1 MAKRS
6 ASTTGSATGGLKKS
20 LGLLDVYAVA
30 TGATLSAGFFLL
42 PGLAAQEA
50 GPAIVLCYLLAAVP
64 LIPAMLC
71 IVELSTAMPRAG
83 GAYYFLDRSY
93 GPLVGTVGGM
103 GTWLALTLK
112 AAFALVGMGAYVH
125 LFFPDL
131 PMTYIGAGFAVVIGV
146 VNFLG
151 SKETGRFQII
161 LVVILLLLLAGFLAE
176 AGQAV
181 QVSHFHDFF
190 AAGGEKIIATAGLVY
205 ISYVGVTKVASI
217 AEEVRDPERNLPLGV
232 FLALG
237 SAILI
242 YGLGTFVMVGVVP
255 EEQLRG
261 TQTLV
266 ADTARIA
273 VGDYG
278 VILVTVAALTAFA
291 SVANA
296 GILSSSRYPLA
307 MSRDRLLPTALQKL
321 GKRGTPGFSIVIS
334 VGAIVVFLLF
344 LDPIKIAKLA
354 SAFQLLIFAILC
366 GSVIVMRES
375 RIASYDPGYRS
386 PFYPYLHIFGI
397 IAPIWLIMQMG
408 WLPTLFTCGIIGI
421 SAAWYYAY
429 ARRRVVRHG
438 AIYHVFERLGRQRF
452 DELDRE
458 LRGILKEKGLRAED
472 PFDEVIVAAEV
483 IDLNRPTRFTEVVLE
498 AAKLLARH
506 LPRSAEEIADGF
518 MQGTKVGATPVGGGA
533 ALPHVRLPGV
543 ELPLLAIVR
552 CVEGVRIAADEAD
565 GEGDASQIAHAVF
578 FLVSPEENPAQHL
591 RILAQIAGR
600 LDRPGFVERWREAP
614 DSHALKELLLRDERS
629 VSLHLRRGVG
639 AEVLIDKAIRDC
651 SIPESCLVVMISR
664 GTDSVVP
671 RGSTVLRRGD
681 RVTII
686 GEPDGI
692 SELYERYADGGARAA
707 SDIDL
712 DKDRDDMEPLGSV

>member
-1 MAKRS
+1 MHSPPARLRK
-6 ASTTGSATGGLKKS
+6 T
-20 LGLLDVYAVA
+20 LGLFDVYAVA

-71 IVELSTAMPRAG
+71 IVELATAMPRAG

-125 LFFPDL
+125 LFFEQL
-131 PMTYIGAGFAVVIGV
+131 PMTMIGAACAVLIGL

-151 SKETGRFQII
+151 SKETGRFQIG
-161 LVVILLLLLAGFLAE
+161 LVVVLLVLLAGFLMQSAHE
-176 AGQAV
+176 V
-181 QVSHFHDFF
+181 RVSHFHDFF
-190 AAGGEKIIATAGLVY
+190 AAGGEKIVATAGLVY

-242 YGLGTFVMVGVVP
+242 YGLGTFIMVGVVP

-278 VILVTVAALTAFA
+278 VILVTIAALTAFA

-307 MSRDRLLPTALQKL
+307 MSRDRLLPAALQRL
-321 GKRGTPGFSIVIS
+321 GKRGTPGFSILIS
-334 VGAIVVFLLF
+334 VAAIVAFLFF

-375 RIASYDPGYRS
+375 KIASYDPGYRS

-397 IAPIWLIMQMG
+397 IAPVWLIMQMG
-408 WLPTLFTCGIIGI
+408 WLATLFTCGIIGI
-421 SAAWYYAY
+421 GAVWYYAY

-452 DELDRE
+452 DELDTE
-458 LRGILKEKGLRAED
+458 LRGILKEKGLRADD
-472 PFDEVIVAAEV
+472 PFDEVIVAAQV
-483 IDLNRPTRFTEVVLE
+483 IDLNRSASFSELVDE

-506 LPRSAEEIADGF
+506 LPRSAEELAAGF

-533 ALPHVRLPGV
+533 ALPHLRLSDID
-543 ELPLLAIVR
+543 LPLLVIAR
-552 CVEGVRIAADEAD
+552 CVEGVRIVA
-565 GEGDASQIAHAVF
+565 GEGAEEPDTAQVAHAVF
-578 FLVSPEENPAQHL
+578 FLVSPEEDAAQHL

-600 LDRPGFVERWREAP
+600 VDHEGFIERWRSAP
-614 DSHALKELLLRDERS
+614 DTHALKVMLLRDERS
-629 VSLHLRRGVG
+629 VSLRLQRGTN
-639 AEVLIDKAIRDC
+639 AEAFIDKTISECAIPDT
-651 SIPESCLVVMISR
+651 CLVVMISR
-664 GTDSVVP
+664 GAESVVP
-671 RGSTVLRRGD
+671 RGSTVLRRSD

-686 GEPDGI
+686 GDPVGI
-692 SELYERYADGGARAA
+692 NEIYERYVDDVARQAA
-707 SDIDL
+707 DIDL
-712 DKDRDDMEPLGSV
+712 DRDRDEMEPLESV